1 LHYPKRSALLALFL
15 YAAHNAEPES
25 KQKNPRSKRGFIIAS
40 STHRVKLKA
49 NDKFLIKELLITQRR
64 R

>member
-1 LHYPKRSALLALFL
+1 MLHTMLNR
-15 YAAHNAEPES
+15 NQS
-25 KQKNPRSKRGFIIAS
+25 KKNPRSKRGFIIAS